1 MHITSCRFYKLGW
14 ICSPCKDFSNGGDCP
29 HIFLSFRWPTRSFL
43 NPFRRG
49 HLQRVYFLFL
59 PNSSHII
66 SKYSHGS
73 KNLHTATWTRFL
85 GTGRRCLT
93 KAYTPRT
100 HSRVKTGSIHTPPE
114 RSHEATLFL
123 KYWHLNVFFFFFF
136 AWRLPKPAVWDE
148 SLIIHHRL
156 QTQVVQVLG
165 MQPEPAQVHVH
176 PDGCSGSVPRGFSGA
191 ARGPPLQPCWHLPVE
206 PRPNGF
212 LLWFCSLGMRTDGRT
227 DGRSWRVAAT
237 MPYSQ
242 RSQCF
247 STRMVQP
254 QPSAAFQKSLL
265 QHRKR
270 RPHDQAN

>member
-1 MHITSCRFYKLGW
+1 MDTFSGHRSTVSHQSVHPSNPL
-14 ICSPCKDFSNGGDCP
+14 PCQDRECP
-29 HIFLSFRWPTRSFL
+29 H
-43 NPFRRG
+43 
-49 HLQRVYFLFL
+49 
-59 PNSSHII
+59 
-66 SKYSHGS
+66 
-73 KNLHTATWTRFL
+73 
-85 GTGRRCLT
+85 
-93 KAYTPRT
+93 
-100 HSRVKTGSIHTPPE
+100 PPGKIA
-114 RSHEATLFL
+114 RSHFVFKVLASE
-123 KYWHLNVFFFFFF
+123 FFFFFF

-191 ARGPPLQPCWHLPVE
+191 ARGPPPQPCWHLPVE